1 MITKSLY
8 KAGTLNDTRVH
19 LAQKAENKVAT
30 PKNIRKIQNL
40 IIIIKP
46 F

>member
-1 MITKSLY
+1 MIAKSLY
-8 KAGTLNDTRVH
+8 KAGTLNDTRVY
-19 LAQKAENKVAT
+19 LAQKAETKVAT

>member
-1 MITKSLY
+1 MIAKNLY
-8 KAGTLNDTRVH
+8 KAGTLNAIRVY
-19 LAQKAENKVAT
+19 LAQKAETKVAT
-30 PKNIRKIQNL
+30 PKNIRKIQSL